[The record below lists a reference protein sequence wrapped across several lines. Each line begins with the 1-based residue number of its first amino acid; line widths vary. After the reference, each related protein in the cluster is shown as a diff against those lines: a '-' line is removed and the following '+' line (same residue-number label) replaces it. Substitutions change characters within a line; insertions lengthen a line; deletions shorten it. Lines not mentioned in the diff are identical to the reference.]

1 MKVSKID
8 IKNVILCIG
17 NKNFDDVKKSLNEK
31 DVTVKNYNNET
42 EENLNSLY
50 LVVVNKEIEE
60 NPDLTD
66 LQRQCNGLIFEK
78 ETNKVVAMCQNKMY
92 NISDLASAQTAQ
104 RVEYC
109 EDGTMIRLYNYKDN
123 WYTATTRCL
132 DAKKSFWSS
141 NKTFDDMFWEV
152 FDRRFL
158 ENLDKNF
165 TYIFTLLH
173 KENRIVV
180 NHKYN
185 NLVYISRINNQTYEE
200 DYKNIFYGFSKN
212 IKRPVAIEEYNLNI
226 SKLERFD
233 KRGILF
239 KTYDNEKNTWNV
251 YKYDFE
257 MYKKIKE
264 IRGNVPDIKYRY
276 LELMKEPNSLMMLEQ
291 NYPEYMFLFSVI
303 KHSMGKLVHLV
314 HKMYV
319 NSHIKHTIKVEE
331 DSKYYRTLKQ
341 LHAQYKTHKKPI
353 TFEDV
358 EKKIVNLDK
367 HVLKSYLDWY

>member
-1 MKVSKID
+1 
-8 IKNVILCIG
+8 
-17 NKNFDDVKKSLNEK
+17 VKKSLNEK
-31 DVTVKNYNNET
+31 DVTVKKYNNNET
-42 EENLNSLY
+42 EEDLKNLY

-66 LQRQCNGLIFEK
+66 VQRQCNGLILEK

-92 NISDLASAQTAQ
+92 NISDISTWTETAE

-132 DAKKSFWSS
+132 DAKQSFWSC

-158 ENLDKNF
+158 ENLDTNF

-180 NHKYN
+180 SHKYN

-200 DYKNIFYGFSKN
+200 DYKNIFYGYSRN
-212 IKRPVAIEEYNLNI
+212 IKRPVAIENYNENI
-226 SKLERFD
+226 SELERFD

-291 NYPEYMFLFSVI
+291 NYQEYWFLFSVI
-303 KHSMGKLVHLV
+303 KHSIGKLVHLV
-314 HKMYV
+314 YKMYV

-341 LHAQYKTHKKPI
+341 LHAQYKTHNKPI
-353 TFEDV
+353 TYEDV
-358 EKKIVNLDK
+358 EKKIINLDK